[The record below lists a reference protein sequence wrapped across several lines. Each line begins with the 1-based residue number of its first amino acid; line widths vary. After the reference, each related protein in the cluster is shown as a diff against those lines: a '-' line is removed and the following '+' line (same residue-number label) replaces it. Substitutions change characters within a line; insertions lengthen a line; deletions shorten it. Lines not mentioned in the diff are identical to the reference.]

1 MPTST
6 SCRAALRLRDAGM
19 PHPGGPPTVCYGNVD
34 GKKHFSPLCHLLL
47 LQQPLRALAKRA
59 AGSVAQ
65 STTSHHRSRVLVDA
79 LSQVQAPTTRALLR
93 VAVVALPG
101 SMQPLAVTLVLR
113 RTVTL
118 KQLTVQRHWEGV
130 TRAGAPIALAAAHA
144 HCCTVSLHF
153 QHSECGSPGQ
163 VPRASPPASW
173 PGATASARHSA

>member
-93 VAVVALPG
+93 VACGGFAWQYAASCSDARPPAN
-101 SMQPLAVTLVLR
+101 SDTQATYCAKTLGRCDTR
-113 RTVTL
+113 RCANRT
-118 KQLTVQRHWEGV
+118 GCC
-130 TRAGAPIALAAAHA
+130 TRSLLHSLAA
-144 HCCTVSLHF
+144 F
-153 QHSECGSPGQ
+153 
-163 VPRASPPASW
+163 PAQ
-173 PGATASARHSA
+173 